1 MGDLSTDNLSDNV
14 CFSLY
19 TACNAL
25 IRAYRPLLEQYD
37 LTYPQYLVMQSLW
50 SDSETSLT
58 ALSKATK
65 LDMGTLTPIVKRL
78 ELKLLLTRC
87 IDPNDERKKVIS
99 LTTDGLAMKQ
109 SALQLKQKLLDK
121 MSLSTG
127 DIELLRRLCLGVID
141 DLS

>member
-1 MGDLSTDNLSDNV
+1 MGDLSTERLSDNV

-50 SDSETSLT
+50 FDSETSLT
-58 ALSKATK
+58 ELSRATK

-87 IDPNDERKKVIS
+87 IDPDDERKKVIS
-99 LTTDGLAMKQ
+99 LTTEGLAMKQ
-109 SALQLKQKLLDK
+109 NALQLKQQLLDK
-121 MSLSTG
+121 MSLSTE
-127 DIELLRRLCLGVID
+127 DIEQLRRLCLGVIE